1 MKSLLNNAVVEEI
14 KSDPRYQSAT
24 KVNQNWSSDP
34 LFFNYH
40 KIGNKQKGVAGELVV
55 EKIMSSRGSTVEP
68 TDNTDYDRIIDGYN
82 TEIKFGL
89 ATSKKGDIIE
99 DKFIIN
105 HVALTKKWERLIFCG
120 INPLSSEARER
131 IYFMEKTDFEK
142 FMATDQDIFKHQQS
156 GKKGGNDDYI
166 CTKVSEFLELDF
178 VKPISEW
185 SR

>member
-1 MKSLLNNAVVEEI
+1 MKNLLNEKVLEEI
-14 KSDPRYQSAT
+14 NSDPRYQAIT
-24 KVNQNWSSDP
+24 KVNQNWSNDP
-34 LFFNYH
+34 LFSNYH
-40 KIGNKQKGVAGELVV
+40 KIGNKQKGVAGEVVV
-55 EKIMSSRGSTVEP
+55 EKIMSSRGSIVEP

-120 INPLSSEARER
+120 INPLTSEKRLR
-131 IYFMEKTDFEK
+131 IYFMEKRDFEA
-142 FMATDQDIFKHQQS
+142 FMATDQSIFKHQQS

-166 CTKVSEFLELDF
+166 CTKVPEFFDLEF
-178 VKPISEW
+178 VKPISQW
-185 SR
+185 